1 MPPAVPAATAS
12 DPSLFAADGICP
24 LPEQL
29 RKKILNLEYVDMAE
43 LRPES
48 WLFHS
53 DTDSAT
59 PLQGLFQRRKE
70 PVTDLAVW
78 IQCYASL
85 TSVLVEKYPQYT
97 KHFLAYM
104 ATIATGYK
112 RFKGLCWAAYDA
124 AYRQKAAR
132 TKSLLWGNVDQYLY
146 TVWFTKAPH
155 APIASAA
162 STQWT
167 PARTYPF
174 PFLGNCFPP
183 NSKCK
188 PAAMESTPTASRA
201 HAHQT
206 GPRTM
211 RPLQRS
217 RRASLCLQPLQ
228 VLPYLQIKRWRSS
241 CVLVPPPLQK
251 TPAKPQ
257 LATTKVYEAVSQQSN
272 NS

>member
-1 MPPAVPAATAS
+1 
-12 DPSLFAADGICP
+12 
-24 LPEQL
+24 
-29 RKKILNLEYVDMAE
+29 MAE
-43 LRPES
+43 LRLES

-78 IQCYASL
+78 MQCYASL
-85 TSVLVEKYPQYT
+85 TSVLVEKYPQYA

-104 ATIATGYK
+104 ATIVTGYK
-112 RFKGLCWAAYDA
+112 RFKGLCWAACDA
-124 AYRQKAAR
+124 AYRRKAAR

-146 TVWFTKAPH
+146 TVWFTNQAQGPSCTNCLSCEH
-155 APIASAA
+155 TIDTCPNLPIPPWATASLPTANA
-162 STQWT
+162 NQ
-167 PARTYPF
+167 
-174 PFLGNCFPP
+174 L
-183 NSKCK
+183 
-188 PAAMESTPTASRA
+188 ESIPTASRA

-217 RRASLCLQPLQ
+217 QRASLCLQPLQ
-228 VLPYLQIKRWRSS
+228 VLPYLQIMWWSS
-241 CVLVPPPLQK
+241 CVLMPSPLQK

-257 LATTKVYEAVSQQSN
+257 QNPNWQPQKFMKPFPNLAITHDKQAS
-272 NS
+272 